1 MPTIESVEDLPV
13 RYRVGRRNGH
23 TIYLGG
29 AEPDDGDVWIGCAR
43 TTAMA
48 HTLVELANVGLLGMN
63 RGLSTDQ
70 RDALNSLREM
80 RGALLEPLDHV

>member
-1 MPTIESVEDLPV
+1 MPIIDTVDDLPV

-29 AEPDDGDVWIGCAR
+29 AEAEDSDVWIGCAR

-48 HTLVELANVGLLGMN
+48 HTLVECANVGLLSMN
-63 RGLSTDQ
+63 RGLSTEN
-70 RDALNSLREM
+70 REALNNLREL
-80 RGALLEPLDHV
+80 RGVLAEPDHV